1 MRFYIYLFLY
11 FLVSFSLNAQQ
22 AEKTSTPDWVTPISF
37 TDKKDSEDEGA
48 YKYLLLDYQDNL
60 IKKEQFVHYAFKILN
75 SDGIQEMSDISA
87 SFDPEYQK
95 IEFHKAQV
103 VRDGKIIDKLK
114 KSFINTFQ
122 RETNLERSLYD
133 GSLTSVINL
142 SDIRVGDI
150 IEYSYSI
157 KGFNPIN
164 EGNYSNLVYEEYTVP
179 VNRIYNR
186 ILTNSDNAITFKTLN
201 DANEP
206 KVNTTTLGKE
216 YTWDNIS
223 GDYVTY
229 DSNTPYWYNSQKRIS
244 VSTFNNWESV
254 VELMTPYYKFP
265 KEHLKNPITIDDE
278 LDSKQDVIIKLIRF
292 VQDDIRYLGFE
303 SGIGAFKP
311 TQPELV
317 LDRRY
322 GDCKDK
328 SLLLATLLQNQ
339 GVSSFPI
346 LVNTKSNENLEKF
359 LPSHLLFDHC
369 IVYFEHGGQEYF
381 VDPTIS
387 NQGGNL
393 SNLYTPDY
401 KNGLLLKEGSTELKK
416 IPTSS
421 NARVRIVEDI
431 IVDKIDGDAKF
442 EVKTEYYGSRADN
455 TRAYFKNN
463 KEESINKEYLNF
475 YSSLYPSI
483 LSSDKVTYVD
493 DSRPWENIFTT
504 NEYYKIE
511 NLWSTIENDETLY
524 FDTNSLVL
532 DGFISY
538 TNTLD
543 REMPY
548 SAGVPFSFTQI
559 TRILLPEPWSLNIED
574 INIDNDYYRFS
585 KSINQTGN
593 MITLNYEYE
602 LKEAVIPADDAKSFI
617 KEHDDLRDNIGLQLT
632 YGANESESG
641 ISWLSILIM
650 MISVSLGIFFA
661 IKIYKNYNP
670 KKNIEASLP
679 GQEFGGWLIL
689 PLIGLV
695 LTPIVLIFTIFQ
707 NGYFDKSI
715 WDGFEYA
722 GYENAKMLEVYLGF
736 ELFYN
741 FAFLTFAVLTIILF
755 VQKRTSAPKMMII
768 FYACNLSITLI
779 ESFIMNQFAIPD
791 STATTDIFKAII
803 STAIWIPYFLNSERV
818 KNTFVNTYKS
828 TASETEE
835 LQLTNTI

>member
-1 MRFYIYLFLY
+1 MRLHIYIFLFL
-11 FLVSFSLNAQQ
+11 LASLFANAQQ
-22 AEKTSTPDWVTPISF
+22 TKKTSTPYWVTPISI
-37 TDKKDSEDEGA
+37 TNKKDVKEEGA

-60 IKKEQFVHYAFKILN
+60 ITKEQFVHYAFKILN

-87 SFDPEYQK
+87 SYDPEYQT

-103 VRDGKIIDKLK
+103 IRDGEIIDKLK

-164 EGNYSNLVYEEYTVP
+164 EGNYSNLVYEEYTTP
-179 VNRIYNR
+179 VNTIYNR
-186 ILTNSDNAITFKTLN
+186 ILTDSNNPIKYKTLN
-201 DANEP
+201 GANEP
-206 KVNTTTLGKE
+206 KVNNTTLGKE
-216 YTWDNIS
+216 YTWINNS
-223 GDYVTY
+223 GEYVTY

-265 KEHLKNPITIDDE
+265 KEHLKNPITIDKE

-311 TQPELV
+311 TKPNVV

-339 GVSSFPI
+339 GISSFPI
-346 LVNTKSNENLEKF
+346 LVNTKSSENLDKF
-359 LPSHLLFDHC
+359 LPSHLMFDHC
-369 IVYFEHGGQEYF
+369 IVYFEHGGEEYF

-393 SNLYTPDY
+393 YHLYTPNY
-401 KNGLLLKEGSTELKK
+401 KNGLLLKEGSTALKK
-416 IPTSS
+416 IPHKTNS
-421 NARVRIVEDI
+421 RIRIVEDI
-431 IVDKIDGDAKF
+431 TVDKIGGDAKF
-442 EVKTEYYGSRADN
+442 EVKTEYFGSRADN

-483 LSSDKVTYVD
+483 SSSEKVTYLD

-504 NEYYKIE
+504 NEYYDIKG
-511 NLWSTIENDETLY
+511 LWSTIENDETIY

-532 DGFISY
+532 DGLISY
-538 TNTLD
+538 NNSLE

-548 SAGVPFSFTQI
+548 SAGAPFSFTQT
-559 TRILLPEPWSLNIED
+559 TRILLPEPWSLNLKD
-574 INIDNDYYRFS
+574 IKIDNDYYSFS
-585 KSINQTGN
+585 KTINQTGN

-602 LKEAVIPADDAKSFI
+602 LKKDVIPAEDTRSFI
-617 KEHDDLRDNIGLQLT
+617 KEHDDLRDKIGLQLT
-632 YGANESESG
+632 YGSDESESG
-641 ISWLSILIM
+641 ISWLSIFIM
-650 MISVSLGIFFA
+650 LSSTALSIFFA

-670 KKNIEASLP
+670 NKNEEATLP

-695 LTPIVLIFTIFQ
+695 LTPIVLIFNIYQ
-707 NGYFDKSI
+707 NGYFDKTI

-741 FAFLTFAVLTIILF
+741 FAFLTFAVLTILLF
-755 VQKRTSAPKMMII
+755 LQKRTSAPKMMII
-768 FYACNLSITLI
+768 FYACNLGITLV
-779 ESFIMNQFAIPD
+779 ESFLMNQFDIPD
-791 STATTDIFKAII
+791 PTATSDIFKAIV
-803 STAIWIPYFLNSERV
+803 SSAIWIPYFLNSERV
-818 KNTFVNTYKS
+818 KNTFVNTYNN
-828 TASETEE
+828 TESEIEE
-835 LQLTNTI
+835 FQLKM